1 MERVNFK
8 EKIFLFLLYTSLLIG
23 FYFEENLNYG
33 SYLDWVRAYNPV
45 LEDFSKDFKNTL
57 LEYDSYGQRHSPVYI
72 IFLSIFLKLGLS
84 FDFIRLIHL
93 HISLSLI
100 LIFYS
105 CLKLKFKDTNRIILR
120 ILALS
125 IFLSP
130 TFRSLAIWPDSRMP
144 GLIFFILSIYF
155 FLKFLLLAKNQK
167 KFAWYTLISIIIS
180 SYISPN
186 FSLFF
191 IFFIYYFFQK
201 LNLQEF
207 LLLILFSFI
216 ASIPMIYYIFFLDIN
231 FITAG
236 KTPLGS
242 DSIATS
248 LSFNIS
254 NKILIISSIILFHLI
269 PVLYFLLD
277 KKKII
282 LFFKKKI
289 ILILISFSILAYF
302 FNYQLAFT
310 GGGFFFQLS
319 QILFNNNLIFFI
331 ISFFSFFIIMYLSTL
346 HKDNFILIFLL
357 ILSNLQNTIYHKYY
371 EPLILIIIF
380 VLFKNLDHKNFFSN
394 KINLIYLYGFSF
406 FYISIRVYKNI
417 YLI

>member
-1 MERVNFK
+1 MENVNFK

-23 FYFEENLNYG
+23 FYFEENLNSG

-45 LEDFSKDFKNTL
+45 LKDLSKDLKNTL
-57 LEYDSYGQRHSPVYI
+57 LEYESYGQRHSPVYI
-72 IFLSIFLKLGLS
+72 IFLSFFLKLGLS

-100 LIFYS
+100 LVFYS

-155 FLKFLLLAKNQK
+155 FLKFLLMTKNQN
-167 KFAWYTLISIIIS
+167 KFAWYTLFSLIIS

-191 IFFIYYFFQK
+191 IFFIYHFFQK
-201 LNLQEF
+201 LRLQEF
-207 LLLILFSFI
+207 LSLILFSFI
-216 ASIPMIYYIFFLDIN
+216 ASIPMIYYVFFLDIN

-242 DSIATS
+242 DGIATS

-254 NKILIISSIILFHLI
+254 NKIMIISSIILFHLI

-277 KKKII
+277 RKKLIS
-282 LFFKKKI
+282 FFKKKI
-289 ILILISFSILAYF
+289 FFILISFLILAYF
-302 FNYQLAFT
+302 FNYQLTFT
-310 GGGFFFQLS
+310 GGGVFFQLS
-319 QILFNNNLIFFI
+319 QILLNNNLIFFI
-331 ISFFSFFIIMYLSTL
+331 ISFFSFFIIIYLSSL

-380 VLFKNLDHKNFFSN
+380 ILFNNLDYKNFFSK

-406 FYISIRVYKNI
+406 FYVFLRVFKNI